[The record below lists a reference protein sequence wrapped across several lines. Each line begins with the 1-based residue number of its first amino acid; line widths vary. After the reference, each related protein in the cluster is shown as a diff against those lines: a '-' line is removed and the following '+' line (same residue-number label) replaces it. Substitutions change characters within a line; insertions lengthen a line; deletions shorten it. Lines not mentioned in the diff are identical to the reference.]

1 MTIQYHKSGDYYLP
15 NLTIEDQKT
24 QALGKYGRM
33 RKRYLKEYCPVLYS
47 NMLLEGKLFQHLAE
61 TDQACE
67 ERMELII
74 RQMEALAEASTDPIP
89 VMANVSALLFYSME
103 DLNWAGFYLV
113 KDGALILGPFQG
125 KVACVRIE
133 KGRGVCG
140 TAWAEDKVLL
150 VPDVHAFPGH
160 IACDSASRSEIVV
173 PIHRNGEVWAV
184 LDIDSPILARFSDED
199 RAGLVELVQSMERI
213 LK

>member
-1 MTIQYHKSGDYYLP
+1 MTDY
-15 NLTIEDQKT
+15 
-24 QALGKYGRM
+24 
-33 RKRYLKEYCPVLYS
+33 
-47 NMLLEGKLFQHLAE
+47 
-61 TDQACE
+61 
-67 ERMELII
+67 ELIV

-89 VMANVSALLFYSME
+89 VMANASALLFYSME
-103 DLNWAGFYLV
+103 DINWAGFYLV
-113 KDGALILGPFQG
+113 KDGVLILGPFQG

-140 TAWAEDKVLL
+140 TAWVEDKVQL

-173 PIHRNGEVWAV
+173 PIHRSGEVWAV
-184 LDIDSPILARFSDED
+184 LDIDSPILERFSDED
-199 RAGLVELVQSMERI
+199 RAGLVEMVQSMERI